1 MLPGSMA
8 PLIDRLMSVPLQF
21 VGARHAEQDTAKKP
35 EGCVVLTSSAHRG
48 KRSREDDNGVAPGAK
63 ASKSEASSSPKRPKT
78 MAEAVAAYT
87 GRKFRSRKPDLVDS
101 EDDEDM
107 GEDLGEAVGA
117 ETEEKSAS
125 ESPEVDGEASATDE
139 SDADFTS
146 TDSPSSSTVSSE
158 EEPEK
163 EEDEG
168 EEAKEEEKE
177 EEKAKAEKSE
187 KGSQVSPVSP
197 VSQSSQVSPKSS
209 QASAEAS
216 SSHYSFNEL
225 AADRGDN
232 GSRRIYK
239 SWREIKGKPAGLI
252 NHGVTCYMNTAIQAL
267 IHVPAV
273 QHYLNEVASSKAANI
288 KPGSVT
294 KVLADLSRKMWGFD
308 KGKNSK
314 PPKYVDPKQII
325 RRLDDINC
333 MMSEWQQEDSHEY
346 YMSLLSRLQE
356 DSTPK
361 GQKLNTSI
369 IYDIFGGLLR
379 QKVTCK
385 KCNHVS
391 ETKQE
396 FYDLSLGIKKRS
408 ADSDKQSSAT
418 STESSSDDQTQ
429 DSGAKKAANSQKRR
443 YSIDSSVE
451 EFFSNE
457 VIRADKKDA
466 GYMCE
471 KCKQLTNAHKI
482 STIERAPETLTV
494 HLKRFKFDG
503 NSSSKV
509 KKSITYNK
517 YLDLTDYTTDH
528 TSTVYQ
534 LISVIV
540 HEGRSISSGHYIA
553 HCLQPDG
560 SWATYDDEYI
570 NKINEKEAMSDDSAY
585 VLVYNKLTT
594 RK

>member
-35 EGCVVLTSSAHRG
+35 EGCVVLTSSGNRG
-48 KRSREDDNGVAPGAK
+48 KRSREDDNAVLPET
-63 ASKSEASSSPKRPKT
+63 KSVKNDAVSSPKRPKT

-87 GRKFRSRKPDLVDS
+87 GKKFRSRKPDLVDS
-101 EDDEDM
+101 EDDEDV

-117 ETEEKSAS
+117 ETDEKSAL
-125 ESPEVDGEASATDE
+125 ESPDDADAASATDE

-146 TDSPSSSTVSSE
+146 TDSPSSSTVSSSSTPST
-158 EEPEK
+158 PEK
-163 EEDEG
+163 ESTEATKVSEVSTKVSED
-168 EEAKEEEKE
+168 
-177 EEKAKAEKSE
+177 SE
-187 KGSQVSPVSP
+187 DSDPKVSTDI
-197 VSQSSQVSPKSS
+197 SSLSLHFK
-209 QASAEAS
+209 
-216 SSHYSFNEL
+216 FNEDP
-225 AADRGDN
+225 ADRGDN

-273 QHYLNEVASSKAANI
+273 QHYLNDVATSKAANI
-288 KPGSVT
+288 KPGLVT

-356 DSTPK
+356 DLTPK
-361 GQKLNTSI
+361 GKKLNTLI

-408 ADSDKQSSAT
+408 AEKQNSGT

-429 DSGAKKAANSQKRR
+429 DSGANLQKRR
-443 YSIDSSVE
+443 YSIDLSVE

-482 STIERAPETLTV
+482 STIETAPETLTV

-509 KKSITYNK
+509 KKSISYNK
-517 YLDLTDYTTDH
+517 YLDLTDYTTNH
-528 TSTVYQ
+528 TSTMYQ

-540 HEGRSISSGHYIA
+540 HEGRSILSGHYIA

-594 RK
+594 HKQTK

>member
-35 EGCVVLTSSAHRG
+35 EGCVVLTSSGNRG
-48 KRSREDDNGVAPGAK
+48 KRSREDDNAVLPET
-63 ASKSEASSSPKRPKT
+63 KSVKNDAVSSPKRPKT

-87 GRKFRSRKPDLVDS
+87 GKKFRSRKPDLVDS
-101 EDDEDM
+101 EDDEDV

-117 ETEEKSAS
+117 ETDEKSAL
-125 ESPEVDGEASATDE
+125 ESPDDADAASATDE

-146 TDSPSSSTVSSE
+146 TDSPSSSTVSSSSTPST
-158 EEPEK
+158 PEK
-163 EEDEG
+163 EPTEAQASTKVSEDSTDGTKVPKDSTKVTED
-168 EEAKEEEKE
+168 
-177 EEKAKAEKSE
+177 SE
-187 KGSQVSPVSP
+187 DSTDPVS
-197 VSQSSQVSPKSS
+197 SSLPL
-209 QASAEAS
+209 
-216 SSHYSFNEL
+216 HYKFNEDP
-225 AADRGDN
+225 ADRGDN

-273 QHYLNEVASSKAANI
+273 QHYLNDVATSKTANI
-288 KPGSVT
+288 KPGLVT

-346 YMSLLSRLQE
+346 HMSLFSRLQE
-356 DSTPK
+356 DLTPK
-361 GQKLNTSI
+361 GKKLHTLI

-408 ADSDKQSSAT
+408 AEKQNSGT

-429 DSGAKKAANSQKRR
+429 DSGSKKAANSQKRR
-443 YSIDSSVE
+443 YSIDLSVE

-482 STIERAPETLTV
+482 STIETAPETLTV

-509 KKSITYNK
+509 KKSISYNK
-517 YLDLTDYTTDH
+517 YLDLTDYTTNH
-528 TSTVYQ
+528 TSTMYQ

-540 HEGRSISSGHYIA
+540 HEGRSILSGHYIA

-594 RK
+594 HKQTK